1 MHEVSYMKDYIK
13 LQNAVSWKNEAFV
26 KKILDGNKDLNVMF
40 DDGVLLQMSIDNGS
54 NSIVQVLLDYFKVN
68 QLNKH
73 QIGSKEYNNLHNQLT
88 EILENLIE
96 EIELS
101 PEIKKVLSP
110 YVDFEGSV
118 DSREHDF
125 DEFDLQLPIS
135 FENEQNHEITTS
147 GNIIEHTNST
157 EFVS

>member
-1 MHEVSYMKDYIK
+1 MKDYIK